1 MTARETVET
10 LLAGHLTCATAE
22 SLTGGMTASLI
33 VDVPGASGTF
43 LAGLVT
49 YAPEM
54 KTALAGVEKE
64 IIDTCG
70 VVSAPCARAM
80 AIGAR
85 QKTGAD
91 IAVSTTGLAGPG
103 GGTPE
108 TPVGTVFVGCAA
120 PDGVTVK
127 ELHLSGTRELIR
139 KSAALE
145 AITLLGEAALRQ
157 QKSK

>member
-1 MTARETVET
+1 MTVRETVET
-10 LLAGHLTCATAE
+10 LLASHLTCAAAE
-22 SLTGGMTASLI
+22 SLTGGMVSSMI

-54 KTALAGVEKE
+54 KTALAGVDSA
-64 IIDTCG
+64 IIATYG
-70 VVSAPCARAM
+70 VVSEPCARAM
-80 AIGAR
+80 ALGAR
-85 QKTGAD
+85 EKTGAD

-120 PDGVTVK
+120 QDGVAVK
-127 ELHLSGTRELIR
+127 ELHLSGTREEIR
-139 KSAALE
+139 RAAALE
-145 AITLLGEAALRQ
+145 AITLLGDEALKQ
-157 QKSK
+157 QKKN